1 VTDEFPTL
9 EVALGAC
16 VLWLCWRGF
25 WLVTGALRFDAALAT
40 QERALHESAKE
51 RVPRRDPVAF
61 WLNAL
66 THSVKKARDESTVD
80 LAARA
85 SERGKRMRQ
94 RLRSAAARDVVVS
107 AVLAGCLIWARGA
120 HFGETSWFYALG
132 AAAALLL
139 VLSVVCRLVVAAKL
153 PTAARQLA
161 LALAPVSGR
170 APRGSCRRCG
180 EANQVVVAGEQLGN
194 ALLALGVESLLVCP
208 ACGHAIDNARRVTAK
223 VLRSG

>member
-1 VTDEFPTL
+1 MTDEFPTL

-25 WLVTGALRFDAALAT
+25 WLVTGALGFDAALAT
-40 QERALHESAKE
+40 QERALHESSKE
-51 RVPRRDPVAF
+51 RVPRRNPVAF

-66 THSVKKARDESTVD
+66 THSVKKAREESTVD
-80 LAARA
+80 LPARA
-85 SERGKRMRQ
+85 SERGERMRQ
-94 RLRSAAARDVVVS
+94 RVRSAAARDIVVG
-107 AVLAGCLIWARGA
+107 AVLGGCLVWAREA
-120 HFGETSWFYALG
+120 HFGATSWFYALG
-132 AAAALLL
+132 AAAAFLL
-139 VLSVVCRLVVAAKL
+139 VLSVVCRLLVAAKL
-153 PTAARQLA
+153 PAAARQLA

-170 APRGSCRRCG
+170 APRGGCRRCG
-180 EANQVVVAGEQLGN
+180 EVDQVVVAGEELGK